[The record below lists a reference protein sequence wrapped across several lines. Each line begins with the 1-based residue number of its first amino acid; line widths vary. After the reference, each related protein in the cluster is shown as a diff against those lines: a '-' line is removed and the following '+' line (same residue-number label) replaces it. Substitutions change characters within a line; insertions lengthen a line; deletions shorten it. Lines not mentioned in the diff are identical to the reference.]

1 MNKLQ
6 PLQVIRVSN
15 STLSPLTGGYL
26 AMLVVLLI
34 WSGFSLTVRTIS
46 TSPLTIA
53 DVALIRFSVP
63 LILLAPWFLKHLV
76 IIKKVRISDFLFIL
90 LGGIP
95 FLFLA
100 SLGAKIVP
108 TAYVATILTGTPPFF
123 VAMLSMVFYR
133 QVISKKRLWMLSLI
147 LVGVLTMVAGLA
159 EQLSAEMFTG
169 IGFLLSASLVWSTYT
184 LGLKRAGLSALT
196 VAIIVSYFSFFI
208 MLFLVLSGTVASN
221 WGTFSLQEAMPFLL
235 VQGIGVGIVAT
246 IGFSYAVSQ
255 LGSAKSSIIGALSPG
270 LTTLLAVPIF
280 DESLSIT
287 ILCGI
292 SLTITG
298 VILSNRV

>member
-1 MNKLQ
+1 MDKLQ
-6 PLQVIRVSN
+6 SLQASKVSYN
-15 STLSPLTGGYL
+15 AISPLNCGYL
-26 AMLVVLLI
+26 AMFVVLLI
-34 WSGFSLTVRTIS
+34 WSGFSLTVRTVG

-63 LILLAPWFLKHLV
+63 LILLTPWFFKHFTV
-76 IIKKVRISDFLFIL
+76 IKKVRISDFLFIL

-123 VAMLSMVFYR
+123 VAILSMVFYGK
-133 QVISKKRLWMLSLI
+133 VITKKRLLMLSLI
-147 LVGVLTMVAGLA
+147 LIGVVTMVAGSA
-159 EQLSAEMFTG
+159 EQLSAQMITG
-169 IGFLLSASLVWSTYT
+169 IGFLLCASLVWSTYT
-184 LGLKRAGLSALT
+184 LGLKRAGLNAVT

-208 MLFLVLSGTVASN
+208 MLFLVLSDTVSSN
-221 WGTFSLQEAMPFLL
+221 WGRFSLQEAMPFLL
-235 VQGIGVGIVAT
+235 VQGLGVGIVAT

-255 LGSAKSSIIGALSPG
+255 LGSVKSSIIGSLSPG

-280 DESLSIT
+280 DEPLSIA

-292 SLTITG
+292 TLTITG
-298 VILSNRV
+298 VILSSRV

>member
-6 PLQVIRVSN
+6 PLQAIRVSN

-108 TAYVATILTGTPPFF
+108 TAYVASILTGTPPFF

-159 EQLSAEMFTG
+159 EQLSTEMFTG

-184 LGLKRAGLSALT
+184 LGLKRAGLSAVT

-208 MLFLVLSGTVASN
+208 MLFLVFSGTVASN

-280 DESLSIT
+280 DESLSIA

>member
-6 PLQVIRVSN
+6 PLQAIRVSN

-159 EQLSAEMFTG
+159 EQLSTEMFTG

-184 LGLKRAGLSALT
+184 LGLKRAGLSAVT

-208 MLFLVLSGTVASN
+208 MLFLVFSGTVASN

-280 DESLSIT
+280 DESLSIA
-287 ILCGI
+287 IFCGI

>member
-6 PLQVIRVSN
+6 PLQAIRVSN

-100 SLGAKIVP
+100 SLGAKMVP

-159 EQLSAEMFTG
+159 EQLSTEMFTG

-184 LGLKRAGLSALT
+184 LGLKRAGLSAVT

-208 MLFLVLSGTVASN
+208 MLFLVFSGTVASN

-280 DESLSIT
+280 DESLSIA

>member
-1 MNKLQ
+1 MNKLP
-6 PLQVIRVSN
+6 PLQADKLSYSN
-15 STLSPLTGGYL
+15 LSPLTCGYL

-63 LILLAPWFLKHLV
+63 LILLAPWFFKHFTV
-76 IIKKVRISDFLFIL
+76 IKKVRVSDFLFIL

-123 VAMLSMVFYR
+123 VAILSMIFYGK
-133 QVISKKRLWMLSLI
+133 VIANKRLFMLCLI
-147 LVGVLTMVAGLA
+147 LIGIVTMVAGLV
-159 EQLSAEMFTG
+159 EQLSTEMFTG
-169 IGFLLSASLVWSTYT
+169 IGFLLCASLVWSTYT
-184 LGLKRAGLSALT
+184 LGLKRAGLSAVT

-208 MLFLVLSGTVASN
+208 MLFLVLSGTVSSN
-221 WGTFSLQEAMPFLL
+221 WGTFTLQEAMPFLL
-235 VQGIGVGIVAT
+235 VQGLGVGVVAT

-255 LGSAKSSIIGALSPG
+255 LGSAQSSVIGSLSPG

-280 DESLSIT
+280 DEPLSIA

>member
-1 MNKLQ
+1 MNKLP
-6 PLQVIRVSN
+6 PLQAGKLSYSAI
-15 STLSPLTGGYL
+15 SPLNCGYL
-26 AMLVVLLI
+26 AMFVVLLI

-63 LILLAPWFLKHLV
+63 LILLSPWFFKHFTV
-76 IIKKVRISDFLFIL
+76 IKKVRISDFLFIL

-108 TAYVATILTGTPPFF
+108 TTYVATILTGTPPLF
-123 VAMLSMVFYR
+123 VAILSMVFYGN
-133 QVISKKRLWMLSLI
+133 VITKKRLLMLSLI
-147 LVGVLTMVAGLA
+147 LIGVLTMVVGLA
-159 EQLSAEMFTG
+159 EQLSAQMFTG
-169 IGFLLSASLVWSTYT
+169 IGFLLCASLVWSTYT
-184 LGLKRAGLSALT
+184 LGLKRAGLSAVT

-208 MLFLVLSGTVASN
+208 MLFLVLSDTVPSN

-235 VQGIGVGIVAT
+235 VQGLGVGIVAT

-255 LGSAKSSIIGALSPG
+255 LGSAQSSIIGSLSPG

-280 DESLSIT
+280 DEPLSIA
-287 ILCGI
+287 IFCGI

>member
-6 PLQVIRVSN
+6 LLQVNKVNYSAM
-15 STLSPLTGGYL
+15 SPLTYGYL

-34 WSGFSLTVRTIS
+34 WSGFSLTVRNIG

-63 LILLAPWFLKHLV
+63 LVLLAPWFLKHLAV
-76 IIKKVRISDFLFIL
+76 IKKVRISDFLLIL

-123 VAMLSMVFYR
+123 VAILSMLFYK
-133 QVISKKRLWMLSLI
+133 QVITKQRLFMLSLI
-147 LVGVLTMVAGLA
+147 LIGVLIMVAGLA
-159 EQLSAEMFTG
+159 EQLSLEIFTG
-169 IGFLLSASLVWSTYT
+169 IGFLLCASLLWSTYT

-196 VAIIVSYFSFFI
+196 VAIIISYFSFFI

-221 WGTFSLQEAMPFLL
+221 WGSFSLQQAMPFLL

-270 LTTLLAVPIF
+270 ITSLLAVPIF
-280 DESLSIT
+280 DEPLSIA
-287 ILCGI
+287 IFCGI

>member
-1 MNKLQ
+1 MNKLP
-6 PLQVIRVSN
+6 PLQAGKLSYSAI
-15 STLSPLTGGYL
+15 SPLNCGYL
-26 AMLVVLLI
+26 AMFVVLLI

-46 TSPLTIA
+46 SSPLTIA

-63 LILLAPWFLKHLV
+63 LILLSPWFFKHFAV
-76 IIKKVRISDFLFIL
+76 IKKVRISDFLFIL

-108 TAYVATILTGTPPFF
+108 TTYVATILTGTPPLF
-123 VAMLSMVFYR
+123 VAILSMVFYGND
-133 QVISKKRLWMLSLI
+133 ITKKRLLMLSLI
-147 LVGVLTMVAGLA
+147 LIGVLTMVAGLA
-159 EQLSAEMFTG
+159 EQLSAEMITG
-169 IGFLLSASLVWSTYT
+169 IGFLLCASLVWSTYT
-184 LGLKRAGLSALT
+184 LGLKRAGLSAVT

-208 MLFLVLSGTVASN
+208 MLFLVLSDTVPSN

-235 VQGIGVGIVAT
+235 VQGLGVGIVAT

-255 LGSAKSSIIGALSPG
+255 LGSAQSSIIGSLSPG

-280 DESLSIT
+280 DEPLSVA

>member
-6 PLQVIRVSN
+6 PLQAIRVSN

-63 LILLAPWFLKHLV
+63 LILLAPWFLKHIV

-159 EQLSAEMFTG
+159 EQLSTEMFTG

-184 LGLKRAGLSALT
+184 LGLKRAGLSAVT

-208 MLFLVLSGTVASN
+208 MLFLVFSGTVASN

-280 DESLSIT
+280 DESLSIA
-287 ILCGI
+287 IFCGI